1 VQVIFTPLAERHIDK
16 LHEYITTHSSEERAD
31 GYIGRIV
38 DFCNGLTTFPLR
50 GVQRD
55 DILPGL
61 QVAGFERRVNIAFVV
76 TADTVLIEGII
87 HGGRNYEAVLRKRT

>member
-16 LHEYITTHSSEERAD
+16 LQEYITMHSSEERAN

-38 DFCNGLTTFPLR
+38 DFRNGRTTFPPR
-50 GVQRD
+50 GARRD

-61 QVAGFERRVNIAFVV
+61 RVAGFERRVNVGFVV
-76 TADTVLIEGII
+76 TADTVLIEGIFY
-87 HGGRNYEAVLRKRT
+87 GGRDDEGMLRKRT